1 MKIYVNGNF
10 LRQPKTGVQRY
21 GHELLHQFDQL
32 LASEPAFSSHQIEV
46 LSPPIPG
53 FTPPWRK
60 LTYAAFGSGHHHIWE
75 QIELPLYV
83 RGAPL
88 FSPSNLGPMFY
99 TNQIITLH
107 DASIYAV
114 PNAYTFGFK
123 TKYKVVLH
131 FLSRLALVLVTDSEF
146 SKNEINAWLGV
157 KDSKIRVIHLGGD
170 HLRNVQTDYANWETL
185 GLKKGQYFLL
195 VGSRSQHKNTTLVY
209 QVLESIGYS
218 GKLVHIGGSFS
229 RVFNSQPQH
238 TPTFEVIDPGYVS
251 DGLLRAL
258 YANAKALIFPSL
270 YEGFGFPPL
279 EAMAEGC
286 PVICSNAASLPE
298 IIGSAT
304 LTFDPRNQAE
314 LADQIR
320 LLLAS
325 PVLADQLSQRGM
337 ENSAQFTWEKTARQT
352 LEHLISRFQA

>member
-21 GHELLHQFDQL
+21 GHELLNQFDQL
-32 LASEPAFSSHQIEV
+32 LTSEPAFADHQIEV

-53 FTPPWRK
+53 FTPPWRN
-60 LTYAAFGSGHHHIWE
+60 LTYSAFGSGHHQLWE
-75 QIELPLYV
+75 QFELPRYL
-83 RGAPL
+83 RGASL

-99 TNQIITLH
+99 ANQIVTLH
-107 DASIYAV
+107 DASVYAF

-123 TKYKVVLH
+123 AKYKMVLH
-131 FLSRLALVLVTDSEF
+131 FLSRLALGLVTDSEF
-146 SKNEINAWLGV
+146 SKNEINTWLGV
-157 KDSKIRVIHLGGD
+157 EHSKIQVIHLGGD
-170 HLRNVQTDYANWETL
+170 HLHSVQADYASWETL

-218 GKLVHIGGSFS
+218 GKLVHIGGRFS
-229 RVFNSQPQH
+229 RVFNSQLLH
-238 TPTFEVIDPGYVS
+238 TPSFEVIDPGYVS
-251 DGLLRAL
+251 DELLRAL

-279 EAMAEGC
+279 EAMTEGC

-298 IIGSAT
+298 IIGSAA
-304 LTFDPRNQAE
+304 LTFDPRNQAA
-314 LADQIR
+314 LTHQIQ
-320 LLLAS
+320 LLLDS
-325 PVLADQLSQRGM
+325 PLLAEQLSQQGM
-337 ENSAQFTWEKTARQT
+337 EHSAQFTWKNTARRT
-352 LEHLISRFQA
+352 LDHLISCFQS